1 LASTRAAPP
10 VVVVM
15 WKWSSAMQAVTPS
28 SITMPSSPSIK
39 P

>member
-1 LASTRAAPP
+1 

-15 WKWSSAMQAVTPS
+15 WKWSSARRVVTPS
-28 SITMPSSPSIK
+28 SLTMPSSPSIR